1 MNKMDLFER
10 NFQIVT
16 NDFFTKFLLVN
27 EKLNKIELSLQTKWN
42 DLEVKL
48 RNNFA
53 FDNYHRQT
61 QKASAFFK
69 PELVESAHADQGFK
83 EQSNALPTNEQIT
96 RGTVTATAAT
106 STTATA
112 NEQFVVAKKPVEQAK
127 PESIPGVG
135 PKISWNKQS
144 VVKPAVST
152 VQSECYTF
160 VSVFNFM

>member
-16 NDFFTKFLLVN
+16 NDFFAKFLLVN

-53 FDNYHRQT
+53 FDSYHRQA
-61 QKASAFFK
+61 QKTSSFFK
-69 PELVESAHADQGFK
+69 PELVESAGHAEQAFK

-96 RGTVTATAAT
+96 RGTATAAT
-106 STTATA
+106 STSTTTTT
-112 NEQFVVAKKPVEQAK
+112 NEQFVAKKPAEQAK

-135 PKISWNKQS
+135 SKISWNKQS
-144 VVKPAVST
+144 VIKPAVST
-152 VQSECYTF
+152 IKINEYIT
-160 VSVFNFM
+160 